1 MYCKWSLS
9 NNVKVI
15 KVKNTR
21 KNKLLFIFTV
31 GVQSWFFYEN
41 VTEIW
46 LKTQE
51 DCASAPNY
59 NQTGQLLFFIVL
71 TFVKKK
77 RVKHVSGEEP
87 QPSVWAVQIQRKDRR
102 TPNPQ
107 WSRVRR
113 TLNLRDFITLWG
125 LTPTQAPRVYKT
137 NSKLK
142 QETVLVLNGY
152 FLFVMIIIILIIRS
166 PLFKKIHVMTSDYS
180 YNPDEWNHWKTDVWS
195 EYFLIQN

>member
-1 MYCKWSLS
+1 MTENSRRLRFCTKLQSDWPTPFSHSVNLCEEEESKARLRWGTSTLSVGWDRSLRL
-9 NNVKVI
+9 V
-15 KVKNTR
+15 
-21 KNKLLFIFTV
+21 
-31 GVQSWFFYEN
+31 Y
-41 VTEIW
+41 
-46 LKTQE
+46 
-51 DCASAPNY
+51 
-59 NQTGQLLFFIVL
+59 
-71 TFVKKK
+71 
-77 RVKHVSGEEP
+77 
-87 QPSVWAVQIQRKDRR
+87 VQIQRKDRR

-113 TLNLRDFITLWG
+113 TLRDFITLWG

-152 FLFVMIIIILIIRS
+152 FLFVMIIIILIIRN

-180 YNPDEWNHWKTDVWS
+180 YNPDEWNHWKTNVWS